1 MAIDKADN
9 RTGELFN
16 DEEKLLIGDALKTHA
31 EKVGR
36 KASADAPKTTKELWQ
51 QELAKIETLARKVLA
66 K

>member
-9 RTGELFN
+9 RTGDLFT
-16 DEEKLLIGDALKTHA
+16 DEERQLMGDALKTHA

-36 KASADAPKTTKELWQ
+36 KAAADAPRTIKELWQ
-51 QELAKIETLARKVLA
+51 AELAKIEQLARKVLT